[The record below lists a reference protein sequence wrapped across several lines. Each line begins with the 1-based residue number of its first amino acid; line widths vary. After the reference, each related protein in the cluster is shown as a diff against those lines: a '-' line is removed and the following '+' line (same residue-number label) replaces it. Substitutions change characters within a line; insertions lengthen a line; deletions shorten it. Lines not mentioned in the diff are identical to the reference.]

1 MNVRFS
7 IARLI
12 LVLVL
17 AAVLTGVALV
27 SVQAGSGTSTD
38 QTKPCCFANDQYSGI
53 CKVFPTGDETC
64 ADILGYL
71 NNPMATGKTYCGN
84 TRIRSGWHTV
94 ACE

>member
-1 MNVRFS
+1 MKEWASVT
-7 IARLI
+7 RLC

-17 AAVLTGVALV
+17 AAVLAGVALV
-27 SVQAGSGTSTD
+27 SVQAGSTTPTD
-38 QTKPCCFANDQYSGI
+38 EVKPCCFANDQYSGI

-71 NNPMATGKTYCGN
+71 NNPMAVGKNYCGN
-84 TRIRSGWHTV
+84 TRVRGGWHQV